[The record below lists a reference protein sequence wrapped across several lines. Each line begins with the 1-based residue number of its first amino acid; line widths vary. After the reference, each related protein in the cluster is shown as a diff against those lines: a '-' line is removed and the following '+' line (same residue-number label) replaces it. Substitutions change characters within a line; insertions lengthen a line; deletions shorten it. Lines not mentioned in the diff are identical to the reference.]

1 MSRGPRVT
9 RMIMFKHGVAYIER
23 GGPAEGAFE
32 LSFKREEMNDVL
44 KSLAAW
50 VARGDARVGA
60 VAFEAPEDPDAALA
74 ERKLLLAPGAALA
87 GLLASLR
94 GRRVSV
100 DDGAAPREGEVIG
113 VETTAGGDEPERQ
126 RLLLR
131 TDEGEVSLVDLA
143 AVRRLALLEA
153 PSRADLEYLV
163 DRSRAATA
171 GSSRTVRVALD
182 GAAEDLRVSYVIPAP
197 VWRVSYRLARSGD
210 ETRLMAWG
218 IVHNPADEDLD
229 QIDLTLTTGQPVSF
243 VIDLYNPKQ
252 VQRAVV
258 EEQSRAAAAPTRFER
273 AMPAAAPAPT
283 ARAAKAAMPPPP
295 APAAY
300 GLPGPGAGF
309 GPPPPPPPP
318 SMAMGDALAQAA
330 DGASLGVDRGELF
343 EYRVQAKVSLKRGGS
358 AMVPLVAARVGGRRE
373 RIWRDGSGLSPDLIL
388 TFKNDTGVVL
398 EEGPAV
404 IYDDST
410 YAGESMVPYSA
421 RGAEVKLAFAKDL
434 AVRCRR
440 ASTHRTV
447 VAGVRIGAQ
456 ALVEEQRREEHHTLS
471 AESDHAEEV
480 EVCFELPRVHGRQ
493 IHPEGAQPAEETA
506 SFRRFIL
513 KVPPHSKAELLVREH
528 WSEARHVRYSDLSA
542 AQLEPWIAGRFLDAA
557 TFELLRGV
565 LGKWEEA
572 RQLDARAERKQREQ
586 QEAYAKQT
594 KLSEQ
599 LAVLKES
606 GPEGA
611 LRLRYVKE
619 LEAEQD
625 KVNACEAELRRL
637 RDAAEAARVEA
648 AAALE
653 RLTGRRS

>member
-60 VAFEAPEDPDAALA
+60 VAFEAPEDPDASLA
-74 ERKLLLAPGAALA
+74 ERRLLLSPGAALS
-87 GLLASLR
+87 GLLQSLR

-113 VETTAGGDEPERQ
+113 VETSSGGEAPERH

-131 TDEGEVSLVDLA
+131 TEEGAVSLVDLA

-153 PSRADLEYLV
+153 PSRADLEFLV

-182 GAAEDLRVSYVIPAP
+182 GRAEDLRVSYVIPAP
-197 VWRVSYRLARSGD
+197 VWRVSYRLARGGD
-210 ETRLMAWG
+210 DTRLMAWG

-243 VIDLYNPKQ
+243 VIDLYHPKQ

-273 AMPAAAPAPT
+273 AHPPPAPRAAAAVKAMAPG
-283 ARAAKAAMPPPP
+283 MPPPP
-295 APAAY
+295 APASF
-300 GLPGPGAGF
+300 GGAGA
-309 GPPPPPPPP
+309 PPPLQAP
-318 SMAMGDALAQAA
+318 AMGDALANAA
-330 DGASLGVDRGELF
+330 EGASVGVDRGELF
-343 EYRVQAKVSLKRGGS
+343 EYRVQTPISLKRGGS

-373 RIWRDGSGLSPDLIL
+373 RIWREGAGPSPDLIL
-388 TFKNDTGVVL
+388 GFKNDTGVVL

-404 IYDDST
+404 IYDEAT
-410 YAGESMVPYSA
+410 YAGESMVPYTA

-440 ASTHRTV
+440 ATAYHTI
-447 VAGVRIGAQ
+447 VAGLRIGPQ

-471 AESDHAEEV
+471 AESDHGEEV
-480 EVCFELPRVHGRQ
+480 EVCFELPKVHGRKL
-493 IHPEGAQPAEETA
+493 HPEGAQPAAETA
-506 SFRRFIL
+506 SFRRFVAKI
-513 KVPPHSKAELLVREH
+513 PAHGKAELVVREH
-528 WSEARHVRYSDLSA
+528 WSEARHVRYADLSA
-542 AQLEPWIAGRFLDAA
+542 AQLEPWIAGRYLDAA
-557 TFELLRGV
+557 TFDLLRGV
-565 LGKWEEA
+565 LGKWDEA
-572 RQLDARAERKQREQ
+572 RQLDARVERKAREQ

-594 KLSEQ
+594 KISEQ

-619 LEAEQD
+619 LEVEQD
-625 KVNACEAELRRL
+625 HVNACEEEIRRL
-637 RDAAEAARVEA
+637 RNAAEAARA
-648 AAALE
+648 AAALALE
-653 RLTGRRS
+653 RLTGRKP